1 MKRKKFE
8 WTGRLILI
16 IFSLILVLSLIFFI
30 TKQTHK
36 NTTEQLLTEYMNYI
50 NKHEYEKMYK
60 MISKEHSSNISME
73 EFVKRNKNI
82 YEGLETKDLSI
93 KILNEKSNG
102 KEISYLTSFNTLAGE
117 VKFQNE
123 VNFIKE
129 KFEYKLVWKDSII
142 FPQLESTDK
151 VRIDTVEAER
161 GQILDRNGK
170 VLAGKGVASSVGLVP
185 GKIQDKENTIIKL
198 AELLEVDIDVI
209 KNKLSAEWVKDD
221 SFVPIK
227 TIPKVSELELM
238 KINPDENL
246 VKLKE
251 NQEELLSIPGV
262 MINDIEVRDYPLKEA
277 ASHLVGYIQK
287 VTAEDLEENKGKGY
301 DSNSVIGRSGIE
313 SLYEDKLKGQN
324 GCMIYIEDEFG
335 NRKDIIVDKPVQNG
349 EDIQLTI
356 DAELQKV
363 LYEQFKDDK
372 SCSVAMNQYTG
383 EVLALVS
390 TPSFNSNDFVM
401 GMSDKLWKSLN
412 EDERQPLYNRF
423 RQVWCPGSTFK
434 PVTAV
439 IGLDTGILDP
449 VEDYG
454 NEGLSWQKDSSWGDY
469 YVTTLHETEPAT
481 LENAMIYSD
490 NIYFAKVAL
499 KLGENNLTSFLEK
512 LGFNKEIPFD
522 IKMSISQY
530 SNTEG
535 IKSEIQLADSGY
547 GQGQILINPLHL
559 ASIYSAF
566 SNDGNIIEPTLL
578 YNPNYNPNI
587 WMPEVIQKE
596 SIHTVLE
603 TTDKGW
609 IIWEKALSRNQ
620 EMDMHVFYRIL
631 PLDEQC
637 RELGNKC
644 ITPVSYFCNN
654 LFLVDWNQNSLENIE
669 FNDLFEFLYT
679 MKYGEKID
687 EKKYASGIPKVE
699 FEEVVTTYFDISIE
713 TLEIYAQYD
722 DVKGVYPWEAIGPW
736 NRIQQFQPFPEVV
749 NCIENEDGSLTLTV
763 EAVFQEEGTD
773 CSFRHE
779 VTIRE
784 EGDKWIYLGNCI
796 EREGAYKIP
805 EYKPRRDF

>member
-522 IKMSISQY
+522 IKMSESQY
-530 SNTEG
+530 SNMDKIET
-535 IKSEIQLADSGY
+535 EIQLADSGY
-547 GQGQILINPLHL
+547 GQGQILVNPLHL
-559 ASIYSAF
+559 ASIYTAF
-566 SNDGNIIEPTLL
+566 LNDGNMIKPYLHADGSTSSEIWIKDAFSPQIVSEVMEGLEGVVN
-578 YNPNYNPNI
+578 NPEGTGYGACREDI
-587 WMPEVIQKE
+587 RLAGKTGTAELKATKE
-596 SIHTVLE
+596 DTSGTEIGWFTVF
-603 TTDKGW
+603 TTDRDTKNPILLISMVENVKDIGGSGYVV
-609 IIWEKALSRNQ
+609 EKDKA
-620 EMDMHVFYRIL
+620 I
-631 PLDEQC
+631 LDE
-637 RELGNKC
+637 
-644 ITPVSYFCNN
+644 
-654 LFLVDWNQNSLENIE
+654 
-669 FNDLFEFLYT
+669 
-679 MKYGEKID
+679 
-687 EKKYASGIPKVE
+687 
-699 FEEVVTTYFDISIE
+699 
-713 TLEIYAQYD
+713 
-722 DVKGVYPWEAIGPW
+722 
-736 NRIQQFQPFPEVV
+736 
-749 NCIENEDGSLTLTV
+749 
-763 EAVFQEEGTD
+763 
-773 CSFRHE
+773 
-779 VTIRE
+779 
-784 EGDKWIYLGNCI
+784 YLGN
-796 EREGAYKIP
+796 E
-805 EYKPRRDF
+805 

>member
-238 KINPDENL
+238 IKMPEQVPPGVARAFEVLVPATLTLIITACIGSACYNL
-246 VKLKE
+246 TGLYLNDVIKNGIQGPLGAVGAT
-251 NQEELLSIPGV
+251 IPGV

-603 TTDKGW
+603 TMKKVISEPTATGYGLHREEYTLAGKTGTAE
-609 IIWEKALSRNQ
+609 IKLSK
-620 EMDMHVFYRIL
+620 EDATGT
-631 PLDEQC
+631 
-637 RELGNKC
+637 ELGWMAVF
-644 ITPVSYFCNN
+644 TTDP
-654 LFLVDWNQNSLENIE
+654 NIE
-669 FNDLFEFLYT
+669 NPILLIS
-679 MKYGEKID
+679 M
-687 EKKYASGIPKVE
+687 VE
-699 FEEVVTTYFDISIE
+699 
-713 TLEIYAQYD
+713 
-722 DVKGVYPWEAIGPW
+722 DVKNIGGSGY
-736 NRIQQFQPFPEVV
+736 VV
-749 NCIENEDGSLTLTV
+749 
-763 EAVFQEEGTD
+763 QK
-773 CSFRHE
+773 
-779 VTIRE
+779 
-784 EGDKWIYLGNCI
+784 DKRVLDQYL
-796 EREGAYKIP
+796 R
-805 EYKPRRDF
+805 